1 MVVNFVNQVGE
12 WNPQWFRE
20 LKGRLKPR
28 NILIAVTISLLGQLL
43 LLMAY
48 SSQLPVVDGKNIVQS
63 RYCTGVGRQYTLPT
77 CITDSF
83 GGFVIDWSLWWKDV
97 FSCLS
102 VTAIFALLVVGTYML
117 ISDLSKEEQRGT
129 LNFLRLAPQSGR
141 SILTGKLLGV
151 PILLYLVGV
160 LALPLHFVAGL
171 SGQIPVAQVLAFYG
185 VLAASCL
192 LFYSAALLFGLV
204 GTWLG
209 GFQAWL
215 GSGPLL
221 LFLFVLAR
229 GGGNVVIHNPLDWL
243 NLFNPTILVPYLLDS
258 YGLDASYIP
267 QPSLGGFRELQV
279 FHLPIGASFWSLAAC
294 MVLNYALWTFWAWQ
308 GLKRCFHNPSATLLG
323 KQQSY
328 WLTACFEVVL
338 LGFALNPQTNNYRS
352 LAKGLFDNYQ
362 IVLVFNLLLF
372 LGLIAALSPHR
383 QAMQD
388 WARYRHQKR
397 FSRKGGVL
405 ADLVW
410 GEKSPA
416 ILAVM
421 LNLAIASASLLTWIV
436 LWPVSEYKILAIWG
450 LLVTVTLI
458 SVYAT
463 IAQLMLFMKTPKRAP
478 FAATSVASL
487 IVLPPIVFSIL
498 SMTPTENPGLWMFSA
513 FPWASL
519 ENVSGISVFLA
530 VIGQSLM
537 LGLLSIQLTRQ
548 LREAGESTTKA
559 LLSGRSPLALK

>member
-171 SGQIPVAQVLAFYG
+171 SAQIPVTQILGFYG

-267 QPSLGGFRELQV
+267 
-279 FHLPIGASFWSLAAC
+279 
-294 MVLNYALWTFWAWQ
+294 
-308 GLKRCFHNPSATLLG
+308 
-323 KQQSY
+323 
-328 WLTACFEVVL
+328 
-338 LGFALNPQTNNYRS
+338 
-352 LAKGLFDNYQ
+352 
-362 IVLVFNLLLF
+362 
-372 LGLIAALSPHR
+372 
-383 QAMQD
+383 
-388 WARYRHQKR
+388 
-397 FSRKGGVL
+397 
-405 ADLVW
+405 
-410 GEKSPA
+410 
-416 ILAVM
+416 
-421 LNLAIASASLLTWIV
+421 
-436 LWPVSEYKILAIWG
+436 
-450 LLVTVTLI
+450 
-458 SVYAT
+458 
-463 IAQLMLFMKTPKRAP
+463 
-478 FAATSVASL
+478 
-487 IVLPPIVFSIL
+487 
-498 SMTPTENPGLWMFSA
+498 
-513 FPWASL
+513 
-519 ENVSGISVFLA
+519 
-530 VIGQSLM
+530 
-537 LGLLSIQLTRQ
+537 
-548 LREAGESTTKA
+548 
-559 LLSGRSPLALK
+559 

>member
-1 MVVNFVNQVGE
+1 
-12 WNPQWFRE
+12 
-20 LKGRLKPR
+20 
-28 NILIAVTISLLGQLL
+28 
-43 LLMAY
+43 
-48 SSQLPVVDGKNIVQS
+48 
-63 RYCTGVGRQYTLPT
+63 
-77 CITDSF
+77 
-83 GGFVIDWSLWWKDV
+83 
-97 FSCLS
+97 
-102 VTAIFALLVVGTYML
+102 
-117 ISDLSKEEQRGT
+117 
-129 LNFLRLAPQSGR
+129 LNFLRLAPQSSR

-151 PILLYLVGV
+151 PILLYLVSV

-171 SGQIPVAQVLAFYG
+171 LGQIPVTEVLAFYG

-215 GSGPLL
+215 GSGILL
-221 LFLFVLAR
+221 IFGYVMLMMVMGSNLAT
-229 GGGNVVIHNPLDWL
+229 HTPLDWL
-243 NLFNPTILVPYLLDS
+243 NLFNPTILVPYLLNS
-258 YGLDASYIP
+258 YGLDAAQTS
-267 QPSLGGFRELQV
+267 SLGGFRKLQM
-279 FHLPIGASFWSLAAC
+279 FHLPIGASFWSLVAC
-294 MVLNYALWTFWAWQ
+294 MVLNYGLWTFWVWQ

-338 LGFALNPQTNNYRS
+338 LGFALNPQVSEWRPLS
-352 LAKGLFDNYQ
+352 KGLFDNYQ
-362 IVLVFNLLLF
+362 IVLVVNLLLF

-397 FSRKGGVL
+397 SSRKGGVL

-416 ILAVM
+416 ILAVV

-436 LWPVSEYKILAIWG
+436 LWPASEYKILGIWG

-458 SVYAT
+458 SVYA
-463 IAQLMLFMKTPKRAP
+463 IVAQLMLFMKTPKRAP
-478 FAATSVASL
+478 LAATSVASL
-487 IVLPPIVFSIL
+487 IVLPPIVFGML
-498 SMTPTENPGLWMFSA
+498 TMTPTTNPAVWLFSA
-513 FPWASL
+513 VPWIGL

-530 VIGQSLM
+530 AIGQSLM
-537 LGLLSIQLTRQ
+537 LGLLSLQLTRQ

-559 LLSGRSPLALK
+559 LLSGRSSLALK

>member
-28 NILIAVTISLLGQLL
+28 NILIAVTISLFGQLL
-43 LLMAY
+43 LLMAC
-48 SSQLPVVDGKNIVQS
+48 SSRLPVVNGTNVVQN
-63 RYCTGVGRQYTLPT
+63 RFCTSVVQEYAPPT
-77 CITDSF
+77 CVADGL
-83 GGFVIDWSLWWKDV
+83 GGFVINWSLWWKDV
-97 FSCLS
+97 FSLLS
-102 VTAIFALLVVGTYML
+102 VTAILALLVVGTYML

-129 LNFLRLAPQSGR
+129 LNFLRLAPQSSR

-151 PILLYLVGV
+151 PILLYLTGV
-160 LALPLHFVAGL
+160 LALPLHVVAGL
-171 SGQIPVAQVLAFYG
+171 LGQIPVIQVLAFYG

-221 LFLFVLAR
+221 LFLFVMAR
-229 GGGNVVIHNPLDWL
+229 VGASVALDNPLDWL
-243 NLFNPTILVPYLLDS
+243 SLFNPTILVPYLLDS
-258 YGLDASYIP
+258 STLDAAHTSP
-267 QPSLGGFRELQV
+267 MGGFRELQM
-279 FHLPIGASFWSLAAC
+279 FHLPIGASFWSMAAC
-294 MVLNYALWTFWAWQ
+294 MVLNYGLWTFWVWQ

-338 LGFALNPQTNNYRS
+338 LGFALNPQTSEWRPLS
-352 LAKGLFDNYQ
+352 KGLFDNYQ
-362 IVLVFNLLLF
+362 MVLVFNLLLF

-397 FSRKGGVL
+397 SSRKGGIF

-416 ILAVM
+416 IFAVM
-421 LNLAIASASLLTWIV
+421 LNLLIASVSLLAWMA
-436 LWPVSEYKILAIWG
+436 LWPINEYKTLAIWG

-458 SVYAT
+458 SVYAAV
-463 IAQLMLFMKTPKRAP
+463 AQVMLFMKTSKRAP
-478 FAATSVASL
+478 LAATSVASL

-498 SMTPTENPGLWMFSA
+498 SMTPTANPGVWLFSA
-513 FPWASL
+513 FPWVSL
-519 ENVSGISVFLA
+519 ENISGISVFLA

-537 LGLLSIQLTRQ
+537 LGLLSLQLTRQ

>member
-28 NILIAVTISLLGQLL
+28 NILIAVAMSLLGQLL
-43 LLMAY
+43 LLMVFSA
-48 SSQLPVVDGKNIVQS
+48 QLPVANGKNVVQN
-63 RYCTGVGRQYTLPT
+63 RFCTNVAQEYAAPT
-77 CITDSF
+77 CVADGL
-83 GGFVIDWSLWWKDV
+83 GGFVINWSLWWTDV
-97 FSCLS
+97 FASLS
-102 VTAIFALLVVGTYML
+102 ITAIFALLVVGTYML

-129 LNFLRLAPQSGR
+129 LNFLRLAPQSSR

-151 PILLYLVGV
+151 PILLYLVSG

-171 SGQIPVAQVLAFYG
+171 LGQIPLTQVLAFYG

-215 GSGPLL
+215 GSGVLL
-221 LFLFVLAR
+221 LFVFGMAR
-229 GGGNVVIHNPLDWL
+229 VGGNVVIHNPLDWL
-243 NLFNPTILVPYLLDS
+243 NLFNPTILVPYLIDS
-258 YGLDASYIP
+258 YSLDAANSSP
-267 QPSLGGFRELQV
+267 TGGFRELQM

-294 MVLNYALWTFWAWQ
+294 MVLNYGLWTFWVWQ

-338 LGFALNPQTNNYRS
+338 LGFALNPQISEWRPLS
-352 LAKGLFDNYQ
+352 KGLFDNYQ
-362 IVLVFNLLLF
+362 MVLVFNLLLF

-397 FSRKGGVL
+397 SSRKGGIV

-416 ILAVM
+416 IFSVM
-421 LNLAIASASLLTWIV
+421 LNLLIASVSLLAWMA
-436 LWPVSEYKILAIWG
+436 LWPINEYKTLAIWG

-458 SVYAT
+458 SVYAAL
-463 IAQLMLFMKTPKRAP
+463 AQVMLFMKTPKRAP
-478 FAATSVASL
+478 LAATSVASL
-487 IVLPPIVFSIL
+487 IVLPPIVFSL
-498 SMTPTENPGLWMFSA
+498 LAMTPTTNPGMWMFSA
-513 FPWASL
+513 VPWIGL
-519 ENVSGISVFLA
+519 ETVSGISVFLA
-530 VIGQSLM
+530 AIGQSLM
-537 LGLLSIQLTRQ
+537 VGLLSLQLTRQ
-548 LREAGESTTKA
+548 LQKAGESTTKA